1 MKKIISKILIILI
14 IAIMLFEFSF
24 SNVSNADQG
33 IDSGTI
39 NLIANLIGGIVSIII
54 WIPKLIATV
63 TLWVFSLIA
72 SDALGAIDNADKSQL
87 PWIITPYAIFFN
99 KYDILNIDFFDQ
111 SVGKT
116 VIPAVRNSIA
126 QWFFAMRNIAAVLLL
141 LILIYVGIR
150 MALSTVASD
159 RARYKKMLI
168 DWGISLVLV
177 FTVQYI
183 AIFLIRAN
191 NAIVQMLAAAVEGND
206 ELSSAISRIITESLV
221 GIGVSGMMAFL
232 VYTMIVIQ
240 TFFFFIGYMN
250 RMLKVAFLL
259 IISPLIS
266 ITYSLD
272 KMGDGKAQALEAW
285 LKEFIYTI
293 LIQPFDCIM
302 YLAFVSTAVSLLT
315 PSESTFLQ
323 SLGLS
328 SEVNELANGVL
339 AVLCLKFIHDGEKVI
354 RKIFNFS
361 DDNSSTGMAAGAALA
376 VMAVQ
381 RTAKAAKTG
390 AKFANKGAS
399 FGKNLANSKLA
410 NNKLVNSATQK
421 IGDISNKVS
430 TAINNS
436 AVGQAMNKMKKTISG
451 VNKKKNQFL
460 TSKNGQK
467 LTKYAKKTSSLA
479 LGAMGAAMMYASGDT
494 GAMESFAAG
503 KRIYN
508 MTDERFN
515 ATLNTAVGNVAAS
528 NDALEEAAER
538 ENNEKYDEAIEETT
552 RDLEESGLSEE
563 EMDDV
568 EALAEKADEAE
579 DDVDAIREQVARE
592 RRAARI
598 AEIATTT
605 ANLEALIAARP
616 DEVNPAR
623 YDELDALRRE
633 KEALEN
639 SELTEEELDATN
651 DDERVIAAYQ
661 EATRAY
667 AISQKAA
674 ERRSLI
680 EEKAK
685 FYSEEE
691 IEKRCAKRA
700 QPVDEGEIQAQADK
714 ILRLIL
720 EITMQRNHDKDDEKD
735 TDTKSVLSP
744 QEYDSA
750 ERTTQKLVDTIKH
763 GVLSGSNF
771 DVRDYITKHMGVKTF
786 DDPNSLGYH
795 LAREVDRYKQLEDRR
810 NVANNGYQTAQSL
823 GIDRDTYTARLAS
836 TSRTQRKLDRRKQKA
851 DSDN

>member
-1 MKKIISKILIILI
+1 
-14 IAIMLFEFSF
+14 
-24 SNVSNADQG
+24 
-33 IDSGTI
+33 
-39 NLIANLIGGIVSIII
+39 
-54 WIPKLIATV
+54 
-63 TLWVFSLIA
+63 
-72 SDALGAIDNADKSQL
+72 
-87 PWIITPYAIFFN
+87 
-99 KYDILNIDFFDQ
+99 
-111 SVGKT
+111 
-116 VIPAVRNSIA
+116 
-126 QWFFAMRNIAAVLLL
+126 
-141 LILIYVGIR
+141 
-150 MALSTVASD
+150 
-159 RARYKKMLI
+159 
-168 DWGISLVLV
+168 
-177 FTVQYI
+177 
-183 AIFLIRAN
+183 
-191 NAIVQMLAAAVEGND
+191 
-206 ELSSAISRIITESLV
+206 
-221 GIGVSGMMAFL
+221 
-232 VYTMIVIQ
+232 
-240 TFFFFIGYMN
+240 
-250 RMLKVAFLL
+250 
-259 IISPLIS
+259 
-266 ITYSLD
+266 
-272 KMGDGKAQALEAW
+272 
-285 LKEFIYTI
+285 
-293 LIQPFDCIM
+293 
-302 YLAFVSTAVSLLT
+302 
-315 PSESTFLQ
+315 
-323 SLGLS
+323 
-328 SEVNELANGVL
+328 
-339 AVLCLKFIHDGEKVI
+339 
-354 RKIFNFS
+354 
-361 DDNSSTGMAAGAALA
+361 
-376 VMAVQ
+376 
-381 RTAKAAKTG
+381 
-390 AKFANKGAS
+390 
-399 FGKNLANSKLA
+399 
-410 NNKLVNSATQK
+410 
-421 IGDISNKVS
+421 
-430 TAINNS
+430 
-436 AVGQAMNKMKKTISG
+436 
-451 VNKKKNQFL
+451 
-460 TSKNGQK
+460 
-467 LTKYAKKTSSLA
+467 
-479 LGAMGAAMMYASGDT
+479 
-494 GAMESFAAG
+494 
-503 KRIYN
+503 
-508 MTDERFN
+508 
-515 ATLNTAVGNVAAS
+515 
-528 NDALEEAAER
+528 
-538 ENNEKYDEAIEETT
+538 
-552 RDLEESGLSEE
+552 
-563 EMDDV
+563 MDDV
-568 EALAEKADEAE
+568 ETLAEKADEAE